1 MLVINM
7 NYQNALINVKQ
18 AMRIYDMSTLFI
30 DFVIHINIASIFS
43 RYDFI
48 HLFL

>member
-1 MLVINM
+1 
-7 NYQNALINVKQ
+7 
-18 AMRIYDMSTLFI
+18 MRCYDMSTLFI

-48 HLFL
+48 HLFLKRRKNTDVQVR